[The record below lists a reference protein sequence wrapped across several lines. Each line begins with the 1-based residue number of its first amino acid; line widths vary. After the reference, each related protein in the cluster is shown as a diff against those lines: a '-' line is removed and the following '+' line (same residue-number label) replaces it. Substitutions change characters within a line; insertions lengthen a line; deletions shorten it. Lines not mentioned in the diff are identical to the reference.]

1 MLDEFA
7 LIDTRSEALPIVSQV
22 SQTSNDVGLRRGSV
36 AHKEGQRVG
45 RNYKAARTILKRN
58 GALVSEIKK
67 SNHKVGDVDRSAAMA
82 ELQDIRDSIDNIDA
96 SIIHMLAE
104 RFRCTQKVGVLKAR
118 HNLPPSDPGREAQ
131 QVTRLREL
139 ASAAKLDPEFAE
151 KFFAF
156 VIREVIRHHE
166 TARRWSMN
174 ARCQTAAHSPR

>member
-1 MLDEFA
+1 VF
-7 LIDTRSEALPIVSQV
+7 
-22 SQTSNDVGLRRGSV
+22 
-36 AHKEGQRVG
+36 
-45 RNYKAARTILKRN
+45 

-67 SNHKVGDVDRSAAMA
+67 SNHKVGNVDRSAAMA
-82 ELQDIRDSIDNIDA
+82 ELQDIRNSIDNIDA

-151 KFFAF
+151 KFLAF

-166 TARRWSMN
+166 TARR
-174 ARCQTAAHSPR
+174 

>member
-1 MLDEFA
+1 MF
-7 LIDTRSEALPIVSQV
+7 
-22 SQTSNDVGLRRGSV
+22 
-36 AHKEGQRVG
+36 
-45 RNYKAARTILKRN
+45 

-67 SNHKVGDVDRSAAMA
+67 SNQKVGNVGRSAAMA

-118 HNLPPSDPGREAQ
+118 HNLSPSDSGREAQ

-151 KFFAF
+151 KFLAF

-166 TARRWSMN
+166 ATRR
-174 ARCQTAAHSPR
+174 